1 MTTATKILAGV
12 SAAEIRADM
21 ADALESEEI
30 PWWDECWCACDG
42 GIVGYGE
49 LHRRYTGS
57 CVGHDADEC
66 PGGKYYPHSD
76 WEVGGWEHGPLC
88 MVLYRRRPDL
98 DDLAGAAWEDTADGS
113 IMRRDP
119 MLDPNTMEIK
129 IRRPKCSG

>member
-1 MTTATKILAGV
+1 MKSPGGMSVGARATAGSSAMESCTAATPDHASATTPT
-12 SAAEIRADM
+12 SAR
-21 ADALESEEI
+21 
-30 PWWDECWCACDG
+30 
-42 GIVGYGE
+42 
-49 LHRRYTGS
+49 
-57 CVGHDADEC
+57 
-66 PGGKYYPHSD
+66 GGKYYPHSD